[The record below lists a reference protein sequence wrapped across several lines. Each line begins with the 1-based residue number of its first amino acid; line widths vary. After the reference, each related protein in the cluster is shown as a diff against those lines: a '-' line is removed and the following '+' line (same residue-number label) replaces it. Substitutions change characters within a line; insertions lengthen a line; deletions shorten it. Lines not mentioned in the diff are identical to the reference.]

1 MKKIFGTVALVICF
15 AATHAQGYKI
25 TVHSPDYK
33 GGQAYLAYHFGNKL
47 NAQDSGIISAK
58 GTVVF
63 SGKEKLLGGIYVI
76 VFPGKTQTLDF
87 LIDKSQDITIKADT
101 TDLINKTIITG
112 APENT
117 LFQQYQKEIA
127 PEGKLLEKEREA
139 YGLAKTK
146 QDSDL
151 HVANYSKINK
161 ELSEVRETY
170 IAKYPESMLA
180 VLLKAIRE
188 PKVLMDKPATS
199 KDSLDNYNY
208 YKAHYWDDIT
218 LMDDRII
225 RTPFFIPKLTAYYE
239 RVISQNPD
247 SIIAE
252 SDYQLLLARNS
263 PEMYKL
269 MLNWLTDEYF
279 YPKYMGQDAILVHL
293 FEKYHSQGLSPWL
306 TKKQQDLISNR
317 AYMEMSNLVG
327 SQGADLTLVDSSGK
341 PKSLYDVVAD
351 YTVVCFWD
359 PTCGHCKVQIP
370 EIDSIYEAS
379 WKKHNVKIYAVLTE
393 NVRDQWTQY
402 IRDHNLGDWT
412 NVYQTKEMEKADE
425 DANRTSF
432 RQLYDVTSTP
442 TLYLLDKDKRIIM
455 KHLDWEQMNDFLNL
469 KWGNKPAEDKS
480 K

>member
-180 VLLKAIRE
+180 VLLKAMRE
-188 PKVLMDKPATS
+188 PK
-199 KDSLDNYNY
+199 Y
-208 YKAHYWDDIT
+208 
-218 LMDDRII
+218 
-225 RTPFFIPKLTAYYE
+225 
-239 RVISQNPD
+239 
-247 SIIAE
+247 
-252 SDYQLLLARNS
+252 
-263 PEMYKL
+263 
-269 MLNWLTDEYF
+269 
-279 YPKYMGQDAILVHL
+279 
-293 FEKYHSQGLSPWL
+293 
-306 TKKQQDLISNR
+306 
-317 AYMEMSNLVG
+317 
-327 SQGADLTLVDSSGK
+327 
-341 PKSLYDVVAD
+341 
-351 YTVVCFWD
+351 
-359 PTCGHCKVQIP
+359 
-370 EIDSIYEAS
+370 
-379 WKKHNVKIYAVLTE
+379 
-393 NVRDQWTQY
+393 
-402 IRDHNLGDWT
+402 
-412 NVYQTKEMEKADE
+412 
-425 DANRTSF
+425 
-432 RQLYDVTSTP
+432 
-442 TLYLLDKDKRIIM
+442 
-455 KHLDWEQMNDFLNL
+455 
-469 KWGNKPAEDKS
+469 
-480 K
+480 